1 MSRKKNTRA
10 GGGMSTSKI
19 IMTAGGVVGGIAVA
33 SLVSKSTFAAANPM
47 LKVALPL
54 AGAFVL
60 PMVMGKGM
68 ISSMLSTGMAVAG
81 ITNAVIEFAPGLATT
96 VGLAG
101 APGIGGSSQWK
112 SNYNPGVAGPGPSV
126 VL

>member
-1 MSRKKNTRA
+1 
-10 GGGMSTSKI
+10 MSTSKI

-33 SLVSKSTFAAANPM
+33 SLVSKSTFASANPM

-81 ITNAVIEFAPGLATT
+81 ITNAVIQFAPGLATT

-101 APGIGGSSQWK
+101 APGVGAGGSQWK
-112 SNYNPGVAGPGPSV
+112 SNYNPGVAGPSV